1 MQCCVCKEK
10 PATVHLTQIV
20 GDKMQK
26 LDLCEDCA
34 KAKGVND
41 PTSFAMADLMLGLG
55 ASQELD
61 AAVAGVELK
70 CPRCG
75 FSQADFK
82 KSGRL
87 GCPECY
93 RTFAEGLSGLLKTM
107 HKGTRHVG
115 KAPEALRQS
124 RDTIDRLKTLQKKL
138 VKAVEDE
145 NYESAA
151 ALRDEIKL
159 LGGGSNHDERHPCI
173 SLFAG
178 RVHAAAWAA

>member
-1 MQCCVCKEK
+1 MLCSICKEK

-34 KAKGVND
+34 KAKGIND
-41 PTSFAMADLMLGLG
+41 PSNFGLADLDLVLGLG
-55 ASQELD
+55 ASQQIEQ
-61 AAVAGVELK
+61 AAGGAELK

-93 RTFAEGLSGLLKTM
+93 KTFAEGLEGLLKTM
-107 HKGTRHVG
+107 HKGICHEG
-115 KAPEALRQS
+115 KVPETHQASREQS
-124 RDTIDRLKTLQKKL
+124 DRLKLLQKKL
-138 VKAVEDE
+138 AKAIEQE
-145 NYESAA
+145 NFEEAA
-151 ALRDEIKL
+151 QLRDQIKQMTPRGTG
-159 LGGGSNHDERHPCI
+159 LG
-173 SLFAG
+173 
-178 RVHAAAWAA
+178 VT